1 MDISNNTNISAQI
14 ASSIS
19 KLNLNTAKRAFE
31 VQKNEENTPNIELQD
46 IKKDDIQLIDDK
58 KVQQTVEKTGD
69 NGINVEEIRQ
79 YASLMGESLSIDDI
93 NYGLMYGRS
102 VIADFSA

>member
-1 MDISNNTNISAQI
+1 MDISNNSVISSRI

-31 VQKNEENTPNIELQD
+31 VQNEENTPNIELQEA
-46 IKKDDIQLIDDK
+46 KKDDIQLIEEK
-58 KVQQTVEKTGD
+58 KTKN
-69 NGINVEEIRQ
+69 NGIDVAEIQQ
-79 YASLMGESLSIDDI
+79 YASSMGESLTIDDI

-102 VIADFSA
+102 VIADFCV